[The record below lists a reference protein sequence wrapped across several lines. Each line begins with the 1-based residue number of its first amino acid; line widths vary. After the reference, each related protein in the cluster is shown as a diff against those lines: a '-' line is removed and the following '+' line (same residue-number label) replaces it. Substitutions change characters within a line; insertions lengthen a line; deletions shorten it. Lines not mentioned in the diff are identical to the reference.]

1 MQSVIRAASLAV
13 LVVCS
18 LSACSRKAGN
28 PGGESPS
35 GTVGEPTQLTCGSKT
50 YRVGADRVNDEVR
63 GACERA
69 RQSEEALQAYRAT
82 LTRFT
87 CQGSDGHVTSS
98 SLVPRAQ
105 YDDYDRNCRQYLTT
119 EEAFHRNTADIGAH
133 QSALKEFIAANNAL
147 TRQHLD
153 EDNALFRQRQQEQS
167 AVSALIKSRGGS
179 IEIK

>member
-1 MQSVIRAASLAV
+1 MKALIFAPCLAT
-13 LVVCS
+13 LAICA
-18 LSACSRKAGN
+18 LSACSRKAADGQL
-28 PGGESPS
+28 
-35 GTVGEPTQLTCGSKT
+35 TQLSCGSKT
-50 YRVGADRVNDEVR
+50 YRVSADGVDGEVR

-69 RQSEEALQAYRAT
+69 QQSEQALQAYRGT

-98 SLVPRAQ
+98 TLVARAQ

-133 QSALKEFIAANNAL
+133 QSALKDFIAANNAL
-147 TRQHLD
+147 AKKHLD
-153 EDNALFRQRQQEQS
+153 DDNALFSQRQADQA